1 MISSEED
8 FIDRTTPTGVDASVL
23 NSVPSPNPYI
33 LKSNLTATTVD
44 SPFGK
49 LEGNSSYVFRASE
62 LEPEI
67 AAGGGGSVKIVDS
80 RNFPVAKT
88 IASSIVT
95 LKPGALRELHWH
107 PNVSIEH
114 NLFIDPQPAP
124 TNNALSG
131 RRMALLPLRHRPRH
145 RLRRQRTSHV
155 PLPIQYHPN

>member
-1 MISSEED
+1 
-8 FIDRTTPTGVDASVL
+8 VSVL
-23 NSVPSPNPYI
+23 DSVPSPNPYI
-33 LKSNLTATTVD
+33 LKTNLTAETVE

-67 AAGGGGSVKIVDS
+67 AAGGGGSVKTVDS

-107 PNVSIEH
+107 PNVCTT
-114 NLFIDPQPAP
+114 LYPFISSQASLTNPSRPKNGSTSSPAP
-124 TNNALSG
+124 PAPPPSSET
-131 RRMALLPLRHRPRH
+131 
-145 RLRRQRTSHV
+145 
-155 PLPIQYHPN
+155 

>member
-1 MISSEED
+1 LSN
-8 FIDRTTPTGVDASVL
+8 RPGVDPSVL
-23 NSVPSPNPYI
+23 DSIPSPNPYI
-33 LKSNLTATTVD
+33 LKTNLTAGSVD

-62 LEPEI
+62 VEPEQ

-107 PNVSIEH
+107 PNVSNDH
-114 NLFIDPQPAP
+114 LSLFERE
-124 TNNALSG
+124 N
-131 RRMALLPLRHRPRH
+131 
-145 RLRRQRTSHV
+145 
-155 PLPIQYHPN
+155 